1 MNKKILIPSIVGLLV
16 LVIVGIVVFSRTGKS
31 DQTTETTP
39 TKKMAPEQVNTIPV
53 AERPFIQIHPESD
66 GRNVTLTVVSLK
78 KTASETEYELEYQ
91 AGSLLQGAFGKLS
104 LASLPSSV
112 KILLGS
118 CSAGGACTYHTDI
131 QGGTLLTR
139 YADDSK
145 YALKSE
151 WRYFDNTTKSPEVAS
166 KDAKFQLTSPE
177 LAKQRYSIVFNTPG
191 YPDGLEGTVV
201 SEIFSLETSSTLKG
215 DGDLTLRANQEGVTH
230 VAVWDGAEWSY
241 IVATVEGKTITAEV
255 PLAPLYLAVTK

>member
-1 MNKKILIPSIVGLLV
+1 MNKKILIPAVVVVVLLV
-16 LVIVGIVVFSRTGKS
+16 IGGAFAFSKMGKS
-31 DQTTETTP
+31 TTVPEATP
-39 TKKMAPEQVNTIPV
+39 TKKAAPEQVNTIPV
-53 AERPFIQIHPESD
+53 EERPYIQIHPETD
-66 GRNVTLTVVSLK
+66 GRNLTLTVVSLK

-104 LASLPSSV
+104 LTSLPSSV

-139 YADDSK
+139 YSADTK

-151 WRYFDNTTKSPEVAS
+151 WRYFDNKTKSPDVAS
-166 KDAKFQLTSPE
+166 KDAKFQLSSPE

-191 YPDGLEGTVV
+191 FPDGLEGVVV
-201 SEIFSLETSSTLKG
+201 SEIFSLETTAPIKG
-215 DGDLTLRANQEGVTH
+215 KGKLTLRANQESSTH
-230 VAVWDGAEWSY
+230 VAVWDGTKWDY
-241 IVATVEGKTITAEV
+241 IPGTVDGKTITAEV
-255 PLAPLYLAVTK
+255 SLAPLYVAVVK